1 MHDCEKSQRWAMFA
15 IMGKADALGVS
26 LLVESNMSHSAL
38 QLAGAVTSSRKKL
51 AESAVLCANLMR
63 LREVL

>member
-1 MHDCEKSQRWAMFA
+1 MFA